1 MLDIHHSK
9 CYPQKK
15 ERTQAWEDLAR
26 DIAKANVHNGGVV
39 AGGAPG
45 KLTIIGSGIEAVSFS
60 RQDENFINTADY
72 VFYCVADPATV
83 VWIKEQ
89 RPDAFDLYVFYDDS
103 KPRYATYMQM
113 TEAMLHHVRR
123 GKHVVGVYYGHP
135 GIFVLS
141 THRAIEIA
149 RKEGHTA
156 LMRPGISALD
166 CLCADLGV
174 DPSSPGLQTYEA
186 SDMMIRD
193 KQPDTAAHVVL
204 WQVGLIGELGYR
216 RLGYLNNNFI
226 LLVDYL
232 KAFYSE
238 DHTVINYV
246 ASRYPGIPPTIE
258 QYCIRDLYD
267 PSIQQK
273 VTGIS
278 TFYLPPKDIR
288 PINPERAI
296 QLGLLKPGHKP
307 LNPSSPLRKIAE
319 YSKKEKRALDAL
331 VDFKVPAGYKWQ
343 EDTLAARFIVELLQN
358 PDLLKRYEANSFDAL
373 STPPFQ
379 GMGEREMK
387 LMASKDPGMVQ
398 IAAKGLHK
406 RSAGNR
412 ALLDDIVRHP
422 RIARRIIKTKKIS
435 QLHDLF
441 EHYGVSYNELPH
453 DAARA
458 GQRTAYVWSG
468 IYYDANTRTVIC
480 MLAPFSGHNKIAL
493 YINGEAIHRADF
505 HNGCLSWKTE
515 GGNQTE
521 GMFRFARTNRYRTVA
536 VGSISANGRAGYA
549 EGRIDAV
556 ALMPFTAST
565 AKLAEREAI
574 MAEQIADLFSG
585 SYLLRRKQYGI
596 SQILEA
602 YVEGCTLFLNGKPVP
617 LCRREGN
624 SIVWQGKNETGR
636 LSFVFDPL
644 SGTHHCF
651 GVDESGSGLT
661 GMKKLEDGVVLR
673 PVPWFEL
680 GVPEAEARYITQF
693 ARLGADSGGIL
704 FWANWQKIV
713 QSNLATAKLTV
724 LLEQE

>member
-1 MLDIHHSK
+1 
-9 CYPQKK
+9 
-15 ERTQAWEDLAR
+15 
-26 DIAKANVHNGGVV
+26 
-39 AGGAPG
+39 
-45 KLTIIGSGIEAVSFS
+45 
-60 RQDENFINTADY
+60 
-72 VFYCVADPATV
+72 
-83 VWIKEQ
+83 
-89 RPDAFDLYVFYDDS
+89 
-103 KPRYATYMQM
+103 
-113 TEAMLHHVRR
+113 
-123 GKHVVGVYYGHP
+123 
-135 GIFVLS
+135 
-141 THRAIEIA
+141 
-149 RKEGHTA
+149 
-156 LMRPGISALD
+156 
-166 CLCADLGV
+166 
-174 DPSSPGLQTYEA
+174 
-186 SDMMIRD
+186 
-193 KQPDTAAHVVL
+193 
-204 WQVGLIGELGYR
+204 
-216 RLGYLNNNFI
+216 
-226 LLVDYL
+226 
-232 KAFYSE
+232 
-238 DHTVINYV
+238 
-246 ASRYPGIPPTIE
+246 
-258 QYCIRDLYD
+258 
-267 PSIQQK
+267 
-273 VTGIS
+273 
-278 TFYLPPKDIR
+278 
-288 PINPERAI
+288 
-296 QLGLLKPGHKP
+296 
-307 LNPSSPLRKIAE
+307 
-319 YSKKEKRALDAL
+319 
-331 VDFKVPAGYKWQ
+331 
-343 EDTLAARFIVELLQN
+343 
-358 PDLLKRYEANSFDAL
+358 
-373 STPPFQ
+373 
-379 GMGEREMK
+379 MK

>member
-1 MLDIHHSK
+1 MLDIHQSK
-9 CYPQKK
+9 RYPQKE
-15 ERTQAWEDLAR
+15 ERTQAWEELAQ
-26 DIAKANVHNGGVV
+26 DIAKANVHNDGMV
-39 AGGAPG
+39 AGGTAG

-60 RQDENFINTADY
+60 RQDESFINTADY

-103 KPRYATYMQM
+103 KSRYATYMQM

-123 GKHVVGVYYGHP
+123 GKHVVGIYYGHP

-141 THRAIEIA
+141 THRAIQIA

-156 LMRPGISALD
+156 SMRPGVSALD

-216 RLGYLNNNFI
+216 RLGYLNNNFV

-232 KAFYSE
+232 KAFYGE
-238 DHTVINYV
+238 GHMIINYV

-267 PSIQQK
+267 PSVQQR

-278 TFYLPPKDIR
+278 TFYLPPKDVR
-288 PINPERAI
+288 PVNTERAI
-296 QLGLLKPGHKP
+296 QLGLLKPGCKP
-307 LNPSSPLRKIAE
+307 LNPSSPLRKIAD

-331 VDFKVPAGYKWQ
+331 ADFKVPAGYKWQ

-373 STPPFQ
+373 STSSFR
-379 GMGEREMK
+379 GMGEREMA
-387 LMASKDPGMVQ
+387 LMASKDQGMVQ

-406 RSAGNR
+406 RSAGNK
-412 ALLDDIVRHP
+412 ALLDDIVRQP
-422 RIARRIIKTKKIS
+422 RIARRIIKAKNLS

-441 EHYGVSYNELPH
+441 EHYGISHNELPH

-468 IYYDANTRTVIC
+468 VYYDANTRTVIC

-505 HNGCLSWKTE
+505 HNGCLSWKV
-515 GGNQTE
+515 GSGNQTE
-521 GMFRFARTNRYRTVA
+521 GMFRFAQTARHRTVA
-536 VGSISANGRAGYA
+536 VGSISKNGKSGYA
-549 EGRIDAV
+549 EGRINAV

-565 AKLAEREAI
+565 TKRAEYEAI
-574 MAEQIADLFSG
+574 VAEQMADSFSG
-585 SYLLRRKQYGI
+585 TYSLRRKQYGTK
-596 SQILEA
+596 QILQA
-602 YVEGCTLFLNGKPVP
+602 RVEGNTLFLDDKPV
-617 LCRREGN
+617 LLSRREN
-624 SIVWQGKNETGR
+624 NHIIWQANNVTGR

-651 GVDESGSGLT
+651 GVDENGCGLT
-661 GMKKLEDGVVLR
+661 GMKKWPEGVALR
-673 PVPWFEL
+673 SVPWLEL
-680 GVPEAEARYITQF
+680 GVPESESRYITQF
-693 ARLGADSGGIL
+693 ARVGADSGGIL

-713 QSNLATAKLTV
+713 QSNLATTKLIA
-724 LLEQE
+724 LLEKE